1 MSTNPVD
8 RLEIKALEQ
17 RHQVHATIDELK
29 DKVEAVRNRF
39 DPNVNARKHL
49 LGASLALSCL
59 GFLVGYGFAGLFTRS

>member
-17 RHQVHATIDELK
+17 RNQVHETIDELK
-29 DKVEAVRNRF
+29 DKVGEVRARF
-39 DPNVNARKHL
+39 NPNTNAREHL

-59 GFLVGYGFAGLFTRS
+59 GLLVGYAFGGLFTRD